1 MWNVIPENKK
11 PQRSDAEN
19 ACTEN
24 LHWIFDISSRWSKVR
39 YLSAPIKR
47 KHGYKLGRTR
57 IEFRARNHVNES
69 LVTVNLSMYCYRL
82 WVVPPF
88 RRSPSCESKKLKH
101 SYKLGRTG
109 IEFRARNH
117 VIFAL
122 VWLEKYAPELRED
135 VSALPRTEWGTNI
148 NLFFTEFSDLRDGLR
163 RKRGTARSLVLL
175 SPVTLN
181 KMLCLVLNVHTGF
194 NMLS

>member
-117 VIFAL
+117 VIFDWRSTHLNYVKMWARCRERSEVLTSIFSSLNFPTCATDFAEKEGLL
-122 VWLEKYAPELRED
+122 VA
-135 VSALPRTEWGTNI
+135 
-148 NLFFTEFSDLRDGLR
+148 
-163 RKRGTARSLVLL
+163 
-175 SPVTLN
+175 
-181 KMLCLVLNVHTGF
+181 
-194 NMLS
+194 